1 MLSWLI
7 TLQTLFHEINL
18 FKYNHR
24 RFGNICFIPDLISE
38 YFQPVYIFIE
48 RVTLTVTLFRSHLLI
63 SHFFHLLLI
72 RHFVT
77 DHWKS
82 LNHWKIIIPNK
93 YDETAVRS
101 RASFGV
107 PRHVRCAI
115 SGVPWSTTTTEID
128 DFSRQLKYSIYH
140 IIETT
145 EGAAIILVSIE
156 IFSVKLSIW
165 IWKELENAIYLYN
178 SNILT

>member
-24 RFGNICFIPDLISE
+24 RFGNIRFIPDLISE

-63 SHFFHLLLI
+63 SHFFHLLII

-101 RASFGV
+101 PASFGV
-107 PRHVRCAI
+107 HITSSVPFPVCGGRRRRLKLMIFHGSWNIQFII
-115 SGVPWSTTTTEID
+115 SSKRLKVQ
-128 DFSRQLKYSIYH
+128 QLFWFQSKYFQWNYLFGSEKSLKTLSIY
-140 IIETT
+140 IIVT
-145 EGAAIILVSIE
+145 
-156 IFSVKLSIW
+156 
-165 IWKELENAIYLYN
+165 Y
-178 SNILT
+178 